1 MAKRYQIARVPLDS
15 HQQMGRWGNYK
26 ANSVRNR
33 DFTIEEIEEIICSG
47 SLEEIREL
55 SRYYYRTNSLY
66 RMNIDVLASMPLY
79 YTMVT
84 PIFES
89 GKGS

>member
-1 MAKRYQIARVPLDS
+1 VPLDS
-15 HQQMGRWGNYK
+15 RQTINRWGSYRI
-26 ANSVRNR
+26 NSVRNR
-33 DFTIEEIEEIICSG
+33 DFTIEEIEDIICSG

-66 RMNIDVLASMPLY
+66 RANIDFLASLPLY

-89 GKGS
+89 GKGSQA